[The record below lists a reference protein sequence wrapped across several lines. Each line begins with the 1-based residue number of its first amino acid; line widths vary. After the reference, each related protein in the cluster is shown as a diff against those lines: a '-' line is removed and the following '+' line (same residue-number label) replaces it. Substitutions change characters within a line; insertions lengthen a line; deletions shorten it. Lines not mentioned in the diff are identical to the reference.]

1 MPIRISNMYI
11 RSKPFSNLTSK
22 VRVQIIES
30 VRVGNK
36 VSQKIVRHVG
46 VAHDAN
52 EEARMREYAQELILK
67 IKEERDALVG
77 QTSLFAGNQVKLG
90 RPAKKDL
97 SQILPTDK
105 VAITDIREVKRVV
118 DGVHDIGTCVYKQ
131 LGFDKLLSK
140 KRDQDILLDITL
152 SRMVHPDSKRGL
164 HKLLTDQFDK
174 EHDLDAIY
182 RMMDKLHPHISRIK
196 ELCFTGSKNLIPNKE
211 ISLAFFDV
219 TTLYFESTEVD
230 DLRAFG
236 YSKDHRFN
244 TTQVVLALATN
255 EDGLPLG
262 YELFSGNT
270 AEVKTL
276 LSAIDNWK
284 QYLNIKELCFVADRG
299 MFSRS
304 NLETLEKSGYKYIVA
319 AKLRSLNKDMQDQIL
334 SEANYIPTILGNKFA
349 WIGEFEYEGKRLIS
363 SYKSSRAIN
372 DTKSRQTIIAKIQKT
387 LGKEGSSKKL
397 VTNQGMKKYTTIQ
410 ASRAELDQE
419 KISEDALWDGL
430 HGVITNDESLSA
442 NEAIARYARLWVIE
456 ESFRI
461 NKHNL
466 EMRPIYHWTKE
477 RIESHIALCYMS
489 FAILRHI
496 EYKVS
501 LTQKI
506 SPKEIMELLLNTQSS
521 IYEHKVTKDLYR
533 MPGVTKNN
541 ARKIYR
547 SFNVHRSY
555 DAEIYQK

>member
-1 MPIRISNMYI
+1 MYI

-30 VRVGNK
+30 VRLGNK

-67 IKEERDALVG
+67 IKEERDKLVG
-77 QTSLFAGNQVKLG
+77 QTSLLLGNQIKLG

-97 SQILPTDK
+97 SQIIPTDK
-105 VAITDIREVKRVV
+105 VALTDIREVKRLV
-118 DGVHDIGTCVYKQ
+118 DGVHDIGNCVYNQ

-140 KRDQDILLDITL
+140 KRDKDILLDITL
-152 SRMVHPDSKRGL
+152 SRMINPDSKRGL
-164 HKLLTDQFDK
+164 QRLLTDQFDK

-182 RMMDKLHPHISRIK
+182 RMMDKLHPQISRIK
-196 ELCFTGSKNLIPNKE
+196 ELCFTGSKNLIPNRE

-219 TTLYFESTEVD
+219 TTLYFESTECD
-230 DLRAFG
+230 ALRAFG

-255 EDGLPLG
+255 EDGLPIG

-276 LSAIDNWK
+276 LSAIDSWK
-284 QYLNIKELCFVADRG
+284 EYLNIKELCFVADRA

-334 SEANYIPTILGNKFA
+334 SEENYIPTILGNRFA
-349 WIGEFEYEGKRLIS
+349 WIGEFEYEGKRLIT
-363 SYKSSRAIN
+363 SYKTSRAIN
-372 DTKSRQTIIAKIQKT
+372 DAKSRQTIISKIQKT
-387 LGKEGSSKKL
+387 LGNKSSSKKL
-397 VTNQGMKKYTTIQ
+397 VTNQGIKKYTSMQETIV
-410 ASRAELDQE
+410 ELDEQ

-430 HGVITNDESLSA
+430 HGVITNDQSLSP

-466 EMRPIYHWTKE
+466 EMRPIYHYTKE

-489 FAILRHI
+489 FTILRHI
-496 EYKVS
+496 EYKVA

-506 SPKEIMELLLNTQSS
+506 SPKEIMALLLNTQSS

-533 MPGVTKNN
+533 VPGVTTNN

-547 SFNVHRSY
+547 SFNVHRSC
-555 DAEIYQK
+555 DAEIYHK